1 MRCID
6 NPFDI
11 DDVQDVCIQIVK
23 IESREKFLSAAGYLL
38 RRTVKF
44 EAGGCCCRRRRYSKF
59 FNGINRELRE
69 HLELI

>member
-38 RRTVKF
+38 
-44 EAGGCCCRRRRYSKF
+44 
-59 FNGINRELRE
+59 I
-69 HLELI
+69 